1 MKKKI
6 IYAIA
11 SLCLII
17 IGFVSYYFIERK
29 ENNENIV
36 VNAQVDLNLSCG
48 SAYLIE
54 QTTGK
59 VLYSYNEDVKM
70 SPASMTKMMGLLL
83 VCEALETNQISLDE
97 MVSISLEASK
107 MGGSQVF
114 LEPLE
119 QISVDELIKCVCIA
133 SANDAMYALS
143 ELVGSSNQN
152 FVKLMNDKA
161 KQLKLTNTNFVN
173 VTGFDDENHYTC
185 AKDMAL
191 IAKELL
197 KHEQIILPYT
207 STYDAYIR
215 ENTQKPFWLVNTNK
229 MVKYYQGMDGL
240 KTGFTS
246 KAGFCLTSTAK
257 RNDVRLISVIMKADS
272 STSRNAMTKTLLDYG
287 FSKINSKKLYN
298 KDSVISTIK
307 VDKAKNHQINLYT
320 LDDINLIYEG
330 KLEES
335 TIQKKIVLSDNCI
348 APISKGSI
356 VGYLVIKYN
365 NDEYKYPL
373 IVKEDVESLSIKEL
387 IGQYIKDILF

>member
-70 SPASMTKMMGLLL
+70 YPASMTKMMGLLL
-83 VCEALETNQISLDE
+83 VCEALETDQITLDE

-240 KTGFTS
+240 KTG
-246 KAGFCLTSTAK
+246 
-257 RNDVRLISVIMKADS
+257 DLI
-272 STSRNAMTKTLLDYG
+272 
-287 FSKINSKKLYN
+287 LYCT
-298 KDSVISTIK
+298 DFVVIS
-307 VDKAKNHQINLYT
+307 
-320 LDDINLIYEG
+320 
-330 KLEES
+330 
-335 TIQKKIVLSDNCI
+335 
-348 APISKGSI
+348 
-356 VGYLVIKYN
+356 
-365 NDEYKYPL
+365 
-373 IVKEDVESLSIKEL
+373 
-387 IGQYIKDILF
+387 

>member
-29 ENNENIV
+29 ENKENIV
-36 VNAQVDLNLSCG
+36 VNAQVDLDLSCG

-59 VLYSYNEDVKM
+59 VLYSYNEDAKM
-70 SPASMTKMMGLLL
+70 YPASMTKMMGLLL
-83 VCEALETNQISLDE
+83 VCEALKTNQITLDE

-143 ELVGSSNQN
+143 ELVGSTNQN

-215 ENTQKPFWLVNTNK
+215 ENTEKPFWLVNTNK

-272 STSRNAMTKTLLDYG
+272 STNRNAMTKTLLDYG
-287 FSKINSKKLYN
+287 FSKINCKKLYN

-307 VDKAKNHQINLYT
+307 VDKAKNDQINLYT
-320 LDDINLIYEG
+320 LNDINLIYEG
-330 KLEES
+330 KLDES
-335 TIQKKIVLSDNCI
+335 IIEKEIVLSDNCI

-365 NDEYKYPL
+365 NEEYKYPL
-373 IVKEDVESLSIKEL
+373 IVKEDVEPLSIKEL